1 MQQTHISMANPTTTD
16 QDLAKRSLK
25 SFRKLSKLYK
35 NNAKSIEFAVKEDG
49 TAFQLPV
56 SALDSIETILK
67 NLAEGK
73 HSEILSENQ
82 YLTTQQAAD
91 YLDVS
96 RPFVVRLLEA
106 GKLPFKKVGRHRR
119 VLFSELKHY
128 EEKQQQIALQKLKKL
143 SEESQLLNLY

>member
-1 MQQTHISMANPTTTD
+1 MANTATTD

-35 NNAKSIEFAVKEDG
+35 NNAQSIEFAVKDSG

-73 HSEILSENQ
+73 HSEILSEDQ
-82 YLTTQQAAD
+82 YLTTQQVAD
-91 YLDVS
+91 YLNVS

-119 VLFSELKHY
+119 VLFSDLKNY
-128 EEKQQQIALQKLKKL
+128 EEIQKQIALVNLKKL
-143 SEESQLLNLY
+143 TEESQLLNLY

>member
-1 MQQTHISMANPTTTD
+1 MENTSTTD

-35 NNAKSIEFAVKEDG
+35 NNAQSIEFAVKDSG

-67 NLAEGK
+67 NLSEGK
-73 HSEILSENQ
+73 HSEILSEKD

-91 YLDVS
+91 FLDVS
-96 RPFVVRLLEA
+96 RPFVVRLLED
-106 GKLPFKKVGRHRR
+106 GKLPYKKVGRHRR
-119 VLFSELKHY
+119 VLFSELKNY
-128 EEKQQQIALQKLKKL
+128 EAKQQQITLENLKKL
-143 SEESQLLNLY
+143 TEESQLLNLY

>member
-1 MQQTHISMANPTTTD
+1 MAKPPISD
-16 QDLAKRSLK
+16 QELAKRSLK

-35 NNAKSIEFAVKEDG
+35 NSATSIEFVVKDDG
-49 TAFQLPV
+49 VAYELPV

-67 NLAEGK
+67 NLAEGR
-73 HSEILSENQ
+73 HSEILSEDQ

-91 YLDVS
+91 ILNVS

-119 VLFSELKHY
+119 VRFSDLKTY
-128 EEKQQQIALQKLKKL
+128 QEKQQRIALQNLQKIA
-143 SEESQLLNLY
+143 EESQKLGLY